1 MLPVPVVPRL
11 HSFDSSLFC
20 TRYEQLRKLKSEE
33 IRRDSGPHEAST
45 VEEMDEESDDVPMR
59 DENEHR
65 EDSDDMSDDELQ
77 DRMLKENK
85 ERKTKHID
93 IERMTNR

>member
-1 MLPVPVVPRL
+1 MFRVQFESNKRIEIDKEVHLNSKTIYRMNK
-11 HSFDSSLFC
+11 HK
-20 TRYEQLRKLKSEE
+20 YEKQRILKS
-33 IRRDSGPHEAST
+33 
-45 VEEMDEESDDVPMR
+45 EEMDEESDDVPMR

-65 EDSDDMSDDELQ
+65 DDSDDMSDDELQ

-85 ERKTKHID
+85 ERKTKNID